1 MLQDA
6 QAPLA
11 TLDEPL
17 RKAAHALGIPL
28 FYGER
33 LHAPMRGAHR
43 ERAIEQQVLQG
54 GVLRSGERVVVACSG
69 GPDSVALA
77 AVLAAIAPQLEL
89 QLSIAHVN
97 HGIRASA
104 WQDECV
110 AMRVAASLRLALDV
124 AAAKPQARDEAAL
137 RTARYEALVEIA
149 RRRGASAVAP
159 AHHAEDQTETVLLAL
174 FRGSGPDGLG
184 GMASRRALAPGVEL
198 VRPLLRIAAED
209 LRYYCHVNGLPYAID
224 PTNEDAALRRNAIRE
239 ALASLRPAFPGL
251 DEAVARAAELVAS
264 ERAGTGRAALRR
276 RVRELLREEASLR
289 DVDFAHVEAAA
300 RTMELGGSGRF
311 HMKKG
316 VTLRIDAG
324 RRNEP

>member
-1 MLQDA
+1 M
-6 QAPLA
+6 
-11 TLDEPL
+11 
-17 RKAAHALGIPL
+17 
-28 FYGER
+28 
-33 LHAPMRGAHR
+33 
-43 ERAIEQQVLQG
+43 EQH
-54 GVLRSGERVVVACSG
+54 VLRGDVLRAGERVVVACSG

-77 AVLAAIAPQLEL
+77 AALAAIAQHLEL
-89 QLSIAHVN
+89 RLSIAHVN
-97 HGIRASA
+97 HGVRTSA

-110 AMRVAASLRLALDV
+110 AMRVAASLGLPLDI
-124 AAAKPQARDEAAL
+124 AAPKPEGHDEATL
-137 RTARYEALVEIA
+137 RTVRYESLVEIA
-149 RRRGASAVAP
+149 RRRGASAVAT

-184 GMASRRALAPGVEL
+184 GMTARRELVPGVAL

-209 LRYYCHVNGLPYAID
+209 LRYYCHVSGLPYAID
-224 PTNEDAALRRNAIRE
+224 PTNEDAALRRNAVRE

-276 RVRELLREEASLR
+276 RVRDLLRDGANLS

-316 VTLRIDAG
+316 VTLRIETG
-324 RRNEP
+324 RRNDHK